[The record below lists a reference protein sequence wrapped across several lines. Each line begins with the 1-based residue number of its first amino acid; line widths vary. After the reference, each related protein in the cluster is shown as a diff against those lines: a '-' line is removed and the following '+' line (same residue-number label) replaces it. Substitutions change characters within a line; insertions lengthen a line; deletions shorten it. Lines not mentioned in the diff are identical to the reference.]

1 MVKIPLS
8 YHFNGLVEKLNN
20 DPGAVAILGRKKD
33 KKINLNKAR
42 TFVDKM
48 LHGKI
53 DGIYTAE
60 EEFLKEMK
68 EDKDYLHQKST
79 TSERAEKIKNV
90 LNELEHAVFGI
101 DTPKEKVQKT
111 QTVQRII
118 NKKIL
123 ILENHDH

>member
-20 DPGAVAILGRKKD
+20 DPGVVTILGRKKD

-48 LHGKI
+48 WHGKI
-53 DGIYTAE
+53 DSIYAAE

-79 TSERAEKIKNV
+79 TSERAKKKNV
-90 LNELEHAVFGI
+90 LNELEYAVFGI

-123 ILENHDH
+123 ILENHHH